1 MHYIVILSGGTGPR
15 LWPLS
20 RVEKPKQFLTLFSK
34 NSLLKETLLRAKKL
48 VPLKNIFIV
57 TNYKYT
63 NLIKKDLGKSFPHQ
77 NILSEPQKKNT
88 AMALLYASAVI
99 SQQDPNA
106 VITSFPSDH
115 YIGNLDKFIKNI
127 NRGVATSLNDKIVVY
142 GVKPTLPNPAYG
154 YIVTDAKLKVKKFI
168 EKPSIAVAQNLIN
181 QGHTFWNSGIYTFK
195 VSHLL
200 SEFKKHQP
208 EYLPLYDQIYN
219 HPQNSKVIQKIYS
232 LSPALALDVAISEK
246 SKNLHLIPTT
256 FAWSDIGEWSAIRRQ
271 IAGKKN
277 QVVALTP
284 TQKMVEIN
292 SKNCLVHSSTQKV
305 VGLVNLEDIAIIDTP
320 DALLVCNLKEGGSYQ
335 VKDLITKLVS
345 QPKLKSFFTGKHD

>member
-34 NSLLKETLLRAKKL
+34 NSLLKETVLRAKKL

-63 NLIKKDLGKSFPHQ
+63 SLIKKDLGTSFPFA

-88 AMALLYASAVI
+88 AMALIYASAVI
-99 SQQDPNA
+99 SRKDPDA

-115 YIGNLDKFIKNI
+115 YIGRLDKFIKNI
-127 NRGVATSLNDKIVVY
+127 NQGVNTSLTNKIVVY
-142 GVKPTLPNPAYG
+142 GIKPDSPNPAYG
-154 YIVTDAKLKVKKFI
+154 YIVTDDKLKVKKFI
-168 EKPSIAVAQNLIN
+168 EKPSISIAQDIIN
-181 QGHTFWNSGIYTFK
+181 RGHAFWNSGIYTFK

-219 HPQNSKVIQKIYS
+219 QPTKSKIIQKIYS
-232 LSPALALDVAISEK
+232 LAPALALDVAISEK
-246 SKNLHLIPTT
+246 SKNLHLIPAT
-256 FAWSDIGEWSAIRRQ
+256 FTWSDIGEWSAIHRQ
-271 IAGKKN
+271 IAGKKT
-277 QVVALTP
+277 QVATLTT
-284 TQKMVEIN
+284 TQKLVEIN
-292 SKNCLVHSSTQKV
+292 SKNCLVHSSPKKII
-305 VGLVNLEDIAIIDTP
+305 GLVNVEDVAVIDTP
-320 DALLVCNLKEGGSYQ
+320 DALLVCNLKNSGSYQ

-345 QPKLKSFFTGKHD
+345 NPKLKSFFTGKHD